1 MSFFYFRYLFKKA
14 LLEDALAN
22 ADLAEKRAKAE
33 MTSSAQSCAP
43 LTTVIQTTQ
52 PKLVCNESDK
62 IEEIEGLFK

>member
-1 MSFFYFRYLFKKA
+1 M
-14 LLEDALAN
+14 LEDALAN

-33 MTSSAQSCAP
+33 ATSNAQSCAP

-62 IEEIEGLFK
+62 TEEIEGLFKSLLIKFFLK